1 MPQAQLGARF
11 PFLCWLVWVGPLN
24 TPFPP
29 HFLTCVWRRLGS
41 QARTVP
47 EQIGAGAGHQHNKG
61 TEVGAVNQDGSN
73 AAFIPGL
80 LEVERQL

>member
-1 MPQAQLGARF
+1 M
-11 PFLCWLVWVGPLN
+11 
-24 TPFPP
+24 
-29 HFLTCVWRRLGS
+29 GS